1 MTCIS
6 LLHTWHK
13 TLLCILSHRYVVRDR
28 LTRCFPQRPF
38 ALDFAQLLRFIV
50 LTLLTAPPNFHW
62 QQFLERSFPGY
73 PGGAA
78 SAPPGDERGKDDI
91 EMRAGSA
98 DPDVAGESSTVGV
111 QPAPTAQAEF
121 SWKNTWT
128 KWFVDCITMGAIMNT
143 VAFLII
149 MGLLKGQAGSQILY
163 NIRTVS

>member
-1 MTCIS
+1 M
-6 LLHTWHK
+6 
-13 TLLCILSHRYVVRDR
+13 RDR

-78 SAPPGDERGKDDI
+78 PAPSGDERGKDDI

-111 QPAPTAQAEF
+111 QALPTAQAEF

-128 KWFVDCITMGAIMNT
+128 KWFIDCITMGAIMNT